1 MIVETGIAETIT
13 KKLNN
18 MKDRNS
24 VAETIENNIRST
36 LIKDHLADPA
46 FHAKMSGLLEEVIK
60 IRKDSADRYAEYLK
74 KIEQLAKQVHSG
86 TVVKTSARI
95 DTTGKKALFN
105 LFNHEEQALELHEFV
120 LNNKP
125 AGWQTHPLKTSKLRN
140 MIKKQIQDENL
151 LDKLMDIFTG
161 HDEFR

>member
-1 MIVETGIAETIT
+1 
-13 KKLNN
+13 
-18 MKDRNS
+18 
-24 VAETIENNIRST
+24 
-36 LIKDHLADPA
+36 
-46 FHAKMSGLLEEVIK
+46 
-60 IRKDSADRYAEYLK
+60 
-74 KIEQLAKQVHSG
+74 
-86 TVVKTSARI
+86 
-95 DTTGKKALFN
+95 
-105 LFNHEEQALELHEFV
+105 V